1 MSTNQTLFR
10 AILTV
15 DFPGQRGPPH
25 THMIKLGFDALR
37 ESRTAHII
45 QILESDIEVQTL
57 WYMANRTSRRAAV
70 NDHGPVHV
78 RTSMHHGD
86 TLLRL
91 LMEAGVQPNTIVD
104 HSMTEDDARVVVL
117 LGLALHDVGMSIHR
131 DRHELLSV
139 PLALDWLRR
148 KLPPVYAEPQL
159 TVITSEVVHAVL
171 AHNVNERCL
180 TLEAGIVKVA
190 DALDMTKGR
199 SRKAIS
205 AGKIDIHSISAA
217 AVEAVRV
224 TRGENRPIRI
234 EVDITNPAAVFHLN
248 EVFGQKLARSSI
260 RDYVEVP
267 KLDEILET
275 LRELGTSDD
284 PQRDAEAAATAPEPT
299 DGRATGEPIGIGRG
313 RVPTTI
319 A

>member
-1 MSTNQTLFR
+1 
-10 AILTV
+10 
-15 DFPGQRGPPH
+15 
-25 THMIKLGFDALR
+25 MIKLGIDAQPT
-37 ESRTAHII
+37 SRTG
-45 QILESDIEVQTL
+45 QVVQVLEADVEVQTL

-78 RTSMHHGD
+78 RTSMHHAD
-86 TLLRL
+86 TLLKL
-91 LMEAGVQPNTIVD
+91 LMEAGIQPNCITD
-104 HSMTEDDARVVVL
+104 HGMSEDDARGVVL
-117 LGLALHDVGMSIHR
+117 LGVALHDVGMSVHR

-139 PLALDWLRR
+139 PIALDWMRR
-148 KLPPVYAEPQL
+148 HVKHIWAEPQL
-159 TVITSEVVHAVL
+159 TVIVSEVAHAIL

-199 SRKAIS
+199 SRKAIT

-224 TRGENRPIRI
+224 TRGLNRPIRV
-234 EVDITNPAAVFHLN
+234 EVDINNPAAVFHLN
-248 EVFGQKLARSSI
+248 EVFRQKLEHSSI

-267 KLDEILET
+267 KLDELLDS
-275 LRELGTSDD
+275 LRELGTSED
-284 PQRDAEAAATAPEPT
+284 PQRDAEAAATTAT
-299 DGRATGEPIGIGRG
+299 NGRDDGREDSRGMGEPIGIGRG
-313 RVPTTI
+313 KVPTTI

>member
-1 MSTNQTLFR
+1 
-10 AILTV
+10 
-15 DFPGQRGPPH
+15 
-25 THMIKLGFDALR
+25 MIKLGIEAAPT
-37 ESRTAHII
+37 SRTAQVLHV
-45 QILESDIEVQTL
+45 LESDIEVQTL

-78 RTSMHHGD
+78 RTAMHHGD

-91 LMEAGVQPNTIVD
+91 LMDSGIQPNCISD
-104 HSMTEDDARVVVL
+104 HAMTEDDARVVVL

-139 PLALDWLRR
+139 PIALDWLRR
-148 KLPPVYAEPQL
+148 KLPEIYNEPQL
-159 TVITSEVVHAVL
+159 TVVVSEVCHAIL

-224 TRGENRPIRI
+224 THGVQKPIRV
-234 EVDITNPAAVFHLN
+234 EVDINNPAAVFHLK
-248 EVFGQKLARSSI
+248 EVFGQKLARSSLEP
-260 RDYVEVP
+260 YVEVP
-267 KLDEILET
+267 KLDELLES
-275 LRELGTSDD
+275 LRELGTTEDH
-284 PQRDAEAAATAPEPT
+284 QRDAEAAATEVRDEARPV
-299 DGRATGEPIGIGRG
+299 GEPIGIGRG
-313 RVPTTI
+313 RRVPTTI

>member
-1 MSTNQTLFR
+1 
-10 AILTV
+10 
-15 DFPGQRGPPH
+15 
-25 THMIKLGFDALR
+25 MIKLGIDAPAA
-37 ESRTAHII
+37 SRTA
-45 QILESDIEVQTL
+45 QIVQLLESDIEVQTL

-78 RTSMHHGD
+78 RTAMHHGD

-91 LMEAGVQPNTIVD
+91 LMEAGVQPNCITD
-104 HSMTEDDARVVVL
+104 HAMSEDDTRVVVL

-139 PLALDWLRR
+139 PIALDWLRR
-148 KLPPVYAEPQL
+148 KVPPIYAEPQL
-159 TVITSEVVHAVL
+159 TVILSEVGHAIL

-199 SRKAIS
+199 SRKALS

-224 TRGENRPIRI
+224 VRGTNKPIRI
-234 EVDITNPAAVFHLN
+234 EVDINNPSAVFHLK
-248 EVFGQKLARSSI
+248 EVFGQKLAHSSI
-260 RDYVEVP
+260 QDYVEVP
-267 KLDEILET
+267 KLDELLET
-275 LRELGTSDD
+275 LRELGTSEDT
-284 PQRDAEAAATAPEPT
+284 QRDAEAAATTAGNGRPE
-299 DGRATGEPIGIGRG
+299 GRGVGEPIGIGRG

>member
-1 MSTNQTLFR
+1 
-10 AILTV
+10 
-15 DFPGQRGPPH
+15 
-25 THMIKLGFDALR
+25 MIKLGIDAPSD
-37 ESRTAHII
+37 SRTA
-45 QILESDIEVQTL
+45 QVVQLLESDIEIQTL

-78 RTSMHHGD
+78 RTAMHHGD

-91 LMEAGVQPNTIVD
+91 LIESGVQPNCISD
-104 HSMTEDDARVVVL
+104 HAMSEDDARVVVL

-139 PLALDWLRR
+139 PIALDWLRR
-148 KLPPVYAEPQL
+148 NLPPTYSEPQL
-159 TVITSEVVHAVL
+159 TVVISEVVHAVL

-224 TRGENRPIRI
+224 TRGSKKPIRI
-234 EVDITNPAAVFHLN
+234 EVDINNPSAVFHLK
-248 EVFGQKLARSSI
+248 EVFGQKLAHSSI
-260 RDYVEVP
+260 QDYVEVP
-267 KLDEILET
+267 KLDELLDT
-275 LRELGTSDD
+275 LRELGTSED
-284 PQRDAEAAATAPEPT
+284 PQRDAEAAATT
-299 DGRATGEPIGIGRG
+299 GSNGRTEGRVIGEPIGIGRG
-313 RVPTTI
+313 KVPTTI

>member
-1 MSTNQTLFR
+1 
-10 AILTV
+10 
-15 DFPGQRGPPH
+15 
-25 THMIKLGFDALR
+25 MIKLGIEAP
-37 ESRTAHII
+37 SGTRTAHIV
-45 QILESDIEVQTL
+45 QLLESDIELQTL
-57 WYMANRTSRRAAV
+57 WYMANRTSKRAAV

-78 RTSMHHGD
+78 RTAMHHGEA
-86 TLLRL
+86 LLRL
-91 LMEAGVQPNTIVD
+91 LIDAGIQPNCITD
-104 HSMTEDDARVVVL
+104 HGMSADDARVVVL

-139 PLALDWLRR
+139 PIALDWLRR
-148 KLPPVYAEPQL
+148 KLPPVYSEPQL
-159 TVITSEVVHAVL
+159 TVVLSEVTHAVL
-171 AHNVNERCL
+171 AHNVNERTL

-224 TRGENRPIRI
+224 TRGENKPIRI
-234 EVDITNPAAVFHLN
+234 EVDINNPAAIFHLN
-248 EVFGQKLARSSI
+248 EVFGQKLAHSSLQP
-260 RDYVEVP
+260 YVEVP
-267 KLDEILET
+267 KLDELLDS
-275 LRELGTSDD
+275 LRELGTTAD
-284 PQRDAEAAATAPEPT
+284 PQRDAEAAATAGN
-299 DGRATGEPIGIGRG
+299 GRIDARALGEPIGIGRG

>member
-1 MSTNQTLFR
+1 
-10 AILTV
+10 
-15 DFPGQRGPPH
+15 
-25 THMIKLGFDALR
+25 MIKLGIDAPSD
-37 ESRTAHII
+37 SRTAQVI
-45 QILESDIEVQTL
+45 QFLESDIEIQTL

-78 RTSMHHGD
+78 RTAMHHGD

-91 LMEAGVQPNTIVD
+91 LIEAGVQPNCIID
-104 HSMTEDDARVVVL
+104 HAMSEDDARVVVL

-139 PLALDWLRR
+139 PIALDWLRR
-148 KLPPVYAEPQL
+148 NLPPTYSEPQL
-159 TVITSEVVHAVL
+159 TVVSSEVVHAVL
-171 AHNVNERCL
+171 AHNVKERCL

-199 SRKAIS
+199 SRKAIT

-224 TRGENRPIRI
+224 VRGINRPIRV

-248 EVFGQKLARSSI
+248 EVFGQKLARS
-260 RDYVEVP
+260 RTQQYVEVP
-267 KLDEILET
+267 NPDARLDT
-275 LRELGTSDD
+275 LRALGTS
-284 PQRDAEAAATAPEPT
+284 
-299 DGRATGEPIGIGRG
+299 
-313 RVPTTI
+313 
-319 A
+319 

>member
-1 MSTNQTLFR
+1 
-10 AILTV
+10 
-15 DFPGQRGPPH
+15 
-25 THMIKLGFDALR
+25 MIKLVIDAPQ
-37 ESRTAHII
+37 SSKTA
-45 QILESDIEVQTL
+45 QLLQVLPSDIEIHTR

-78 RTSMHHGD
+78 RTAMHHGD

-91 LMEAGVQPNTIVD
+91 LMEAGVQPNCIID
-104 HSMTEDDARVVVL
+104 HAMSEDDARVVVL

-139 PLALDWLRR
+139 PIALDWLRR
-148 KLPPVYAEPQL
+148 HLPPIYQEPQL
-159 TVITSEVVHAVL
+159 TVVVSEVCHAVL

-224 TRGENRPIRI
+224 TRGTNKPIRV
-234 EVDITNPAAVFHLN
+234 EVDINNPSAVFHLK
-248 EVFGQKLARSSI
+248 EVFGQKLARSTLEP
-260 RDYVEVP
+260 YVEVP
-267 KLDEILET
+267 KLDELLET
-275 LRELGTSDD
+275 LRELGTSEDR
-284 PQRDAEAAATAPEPT
+284 QRDAEAAATSDSNGRPES
-299 DGRATGEPIGIGRG
+299 RVLGEPIGIGRG
-313 RVPTTI
+313 KVPTTI

>member
-1 MSTNQTLFR
+1 
-10 AILTV
+10 
-15 DFPGQRGPPH
+15 
-25 THMIKLGFDALR
+25 MIKLGIDAPST
-37 ESRTAHII
+37 SRTA
-45 QILESDIEVQTL
+45 QIVQVLETDIEIQTL

-78 RTSMHHGD
+78 RTAMHHGD

-91 LMEAGVQPNTIVD
+91 LMEAGVQPNCITD
-104 HSMTEDDARVVVL
+104 HAMTEDDARVVVL

-139 PLALDWLRR
+139 PIALDWLRR
-148 KLPPVYAEPQL
+148 KLPSSYAEPQL
-159 TVITSEVVHAVL
+159 TVIISEVVHAVL
-171 AHNVNERCL
+171 AHNVKERCL

-199 SRKAIS
+199 TRKAIS

-224 TRGENRPIRI
+224 TRGVNRPIRV
-234 EVDITNPAAVFHLN
+234 EVDINNPAAVFHLN
-248 EVFGQKLARSSI
+248 EVFGQKLAHSSI
-260 RDYVEVP
+260 REFVEVP
-267 KLDEILET
+267 KLDELLET
-275 LRELGTSDD
+275 LRELGTSEDA
-284 PQRDAEAAATAPEPT
+284 QRDAEAEATTGSSNGRPEV
-299 DGRATGEPIGIGRG
+299 RATGEPIGIGRG

>member
-1 MSTNQTLFR
+1 
-10 AILTV
+10 
-15 DFPGQRGPPH
+15 
-25 THMIKLGFDALR
+25 MIKLGIDAPAA
-37 ESRTAHII
+37 SRTA
-45 QILESDIEVQTL
+45 QIVQVLESDIEVQTL

-78 RTSMHHGD
+78 RTAMHHGD

-91 LMEAGVQPNTIVD
+91 LMDAGVQPNCITD
-104 HSMTEDDARVVVL
+104 HAMSEDDTRVVVL

-139 PLALDWLRR
+139 PIALDWLRR
-148 KLPPVYAEPQL
+148 KVPPVYAEPQL
-159 TVITSEVVHAVL
+159 TVIISEVGHAIL

-224 TRGENRPIRI
+224 VRGTNKPIRI
-234 EVDITNPAAVFHLN
+234 EVDINNPSAVFHLK
-248 EVFGQKLARSSI
+248 EVFGQKLAHSSI
-260 RDYVEVP
+260 EDYVEVP
-267 KLDEILET
+267 KLDELLES
-275 LRELGTSDD
+275 LRELGTSEDT
-284 PQRDAEAAATAPEPT
+284 QRDAEAAATTAGNGRPE
-299 DGRATGEPIGIGRG
+299 GRGAGEPIGIGRG

>member
-1 MSTNQTLFR
+1 
-10 AILTV
+10 
-15 DFPGQRGPPH
+15 
-25 THMIKLGFDALR
+25 MIKLGIDAASN
-37 ESRTAHII
+37 SRTA
-45 QILESDIEVQTL
+45 QVVQLLESDIEIQTL

-78 RTSMHHGD
+78 RTAMHHGD
-86 TLLRL
+86 ALLRL
-91 LMEAGVQPNTIVD
+91 LIEAGIQPNTIID
-104 HSMTEDDARVVVL
+104 HAMSEDDARVVVL

-139 PLALDWLRR
+139 PIALDWLRR
-148 KLPPVYAEPQL
+148 RLPPIYTEPQL
-159 TVITSEVVHAVL
+159 TVVGSEVVHAVL

-199 SRKAIS
+199 SRKAIN

-224 TRGENRPIRI
+224 TRGTNKPIRV
-234 EVDITNPAAVFHLN
+234 EVDINNPAAVFHLK
-248 EVFGQKLARSSI
+248 EVFGKKLANSSLEP
-260 RDYVEVP
+260 YVEVP
-267 KLDEILET
+267 KLDELLES
-275 LRELGTSDD
+275 LRELGTSED
-284 PQRDAEAAATAPEPT
+284 PQRDAEAAATTAGN
-299 DGRATGEPIGIGRG
+299 GRGEARAMGEPIGIGRG

>member
-1 MSTNQTLFR
+1 
-10 AILTV
+10 
-15 DFPGQRGPPH
+15 
-25 THMIKLGFDALR
+25 MIKLGIDAPAG
-37 ESRTAHII
+37 SRTA
-45 QILESDIEVQTL
+45 QVVQVLESDIEVQTL

-78 RTSMHHGD
+78 RTAMHHGD

-91 LMEAGVQPNTIVD
+91 LNEAGIQPNTVTD
-104 HSMTEDDARVVVL
+104 HAMSEDDARVVVL
-117 LGLALHDVGMSIHR
+117 LGLALHDVGMSVHR

-139 PLALDWLRR
+139 PIALDWLRR
-148 KLPPVYAEPQL
+148 KLPPIYAEPQL
-159 TVITSEVVHAVL
+159 TVIVSEVVHAVL

-224 TRGENRPIRI
+224 TRGTNRPIRI
-234 EVDITNPAAVFHLN
+234 EVDINNPAAIFHLN

-260 RDYVEVP
+260 QPYVEVP
-267 KLDEILET
+267 KLDELLES
-275 LRELGTSDD
+275 LRELSTSEDA
-284 PQRDAEAAATAPEPT
+284 QRDAEATTATN
-299 DGRATGEPIGIGRG
+299 GRTEELRAIEGRGMGAPIGIGRG
-313 RVPTTI
+313 GVPTTI

>member
-1 MSTNQTLFR
+1 
-10 AILTV
+10 
-15 DFPGQRGPPH
+15 
-25 THMIKLGFDALR
+25 MIKLGIDALPT
-37 ESRTAHII
+37 SRTG
-45 QILESDIEVQTL
+45 QVMQVLEADVEVQTL

-78 RTSMHHGD
+78 RTSMHHAD

-91 LMEAGVQPNTIVD
+91 LMEAGIQPNCITD
-104 HSMTEDDARVVVL
+104 HGMSVDDARAVVL
-117 LGLALHDVGMSIHR
+117 LGIALHDVGMSIHR

-139 PLALDWLRR
+139 PIAVDWMRR
-148 KLPPVYAEPQL
+148 KLTHVYAEPQL
-159 TVITSEVVHAVL
+159 TVIVSEVGHAIL

-199 SRKAIS
+199 SRKAIT

-217 AVEAVRV
+217 AVERVRV
-224 TRGENRPIRI
+224 TRGLNKPIRI
-234 EVDITNPAAVFHLN
+234 EVDINNPAAVFHLN
-248 EVFGQKLARSSI
+248 EVFRQKLEHSSI
-260 RDYVEVP
+260 REYVEVP
-267 KLDEILET
+267 KLDELLDS
-275 LRELGTSDD
+275 LRELGTSEDA
-284 PQRDAEAAATAPEPT
+284 QRDAEAAATAPT
-299 DGRATGEPIGIGRG
+299 NGREDRRGMGEPIGIGRG

>member
-1 MSTNQTLFR
+1 
-10 AILTV
+10 
-15 DFPGQRGPPH
+15 
-25 THMIKLGFDALR
+25 MIKLGIDAPAA
-37 ESRTAHII
+37 SRTA
-45 QILESDIEVQTL
+45 QIVQLLESDIEVQTL

-78 RTSMHHGD
+78 RTAMHHGD

-91 LMEAGVQPNTIVD
+91 LMEAGVQPNCITD
-104 HSMTEDDARVVVL
+104 HAMSEDDTRVVVL

-139 PLALDWLRR
+139 PIALDWLRR
-148 KLPPVYAEPQL
+148 KVPPIYAEPQL
-159 TVITSEVVHAVL
+159 TVIISEVGHAIL

-199 SRKAIS
+199 SRKALS

-224 TRGENRPIRI
+224 VRGTNKPIRI
-234 EVDITNPAAVFHLN
+234 EVDINNPSAVFHLK
-248 EVFGQKLARSSI
+248 EVFGQKLAHSSI
-260 RDYVEVP
+260 QDYVEVP
-267 KLDEILET
+267 KLDELLET
-275 LRELGTSDD
+275 LRELGTSEDT
-284 PQRDAEAAATAPEPT
+284 QRDAEAAATTAGNGRPE
-299 DGRATGEPIGIGRG
+299 GRGVGEPIGIGRG

>member
-1 MSTNQTLFR
+1 
-10 AILTV
+10 
-15 DFPGQRGPPH
+15 
-25 THMIKLGFDALR
+25 MIKLGIDAQPS
-37 ESRTAHII
+37 SRTA
-45 QILESDIEVQTL
+45 QVVQVLEADLEVQTL

-78 RTSMHHGD
+78 RTSMHHAD
-86 TLLRL
+86 KLLRL
-91 LMEAGVQPNTIVD
+91 LMDAGIQPNCITD
-104 HSMTEDDARVVVL
+104 HGMTEDDARAVVL
-117 LGLALHDVGMSIHR
+117 LGIALHDVGMSIHR

-139 PLALDWLRR
+139 PIALDWMRR
-148 KLPPVYAEPQL
+148 HINPPYAEPQL
-159 TVITSEVVHAVL
+159 TVVASEVGHAVL

-199 SRKAIS
+199 SRKAIT

-224 TRGENRPIRI
+224 TRGQNKPIRV
-234 EVDITNPAAVFHLN
+234 EVDINNPAAVFHLN
-248 EVFGQKLARSSI
+248 EVFRQKLEHSSI

-267 KLDEILET
+267 KLDELLDS
-275 LRELGTSDD
+275 LRELGTSED
-284 PQRDAEAAATAPEPT
+284 PQRDAEAAATTATNGRE
-299 DGRATGEPIGIGRG
+299 DGRGDGRGVGEPIGIGRG